1 MFTTI
6 AYSDAVAKVA
16 LAPIAGVPDPH
27 VRVVGNDIWIPP
39 TNQLIG
45 AMAGG
50 VAVVEARLDSPS
62 MRKLS
67 NQRISPVALAILPM
81 TRLVDFDGN
90 ISFVNDWLA
99 HPRVLDEGEA
109 LEALAINGGATDEWV
124 VVFLQ
129 DKPEPL
135 PAGPIISVW
144 GQVTLVGVLA
154 TWVNGA
160 IVFAEVLPAGRYA
173 VVGMRVEDPA
183 CVAARLVLSASYWR
197 PGCMGA
203 NLPDDSDHPNFRYGK
218 MGSWGEF
225 EQLAPPTMDIL
236 ANAAGGLVAEV
247 ILDLVQVRA
256 GSK

>member
-1 MFTTI
+1 MFTVV
-6 AYSDAVAKVA
+6 AYWDAVAKAA
-16 LAPIAGVPDPH
+16 LAPIAGVGDPH

-39 TNQLIG
+39 VNSLIA

-50 VAVVEARLDSPS
+50 IAVTEARLDSPS

-81 TRLVDFDGN
+81 QRLVDFDGN

-124 VVFLQ
+124 VAFLQ

-135 PAGPIISVW
+135 PAGSIISVW
-144 GQVTLVGVLA
+144 GTVTLVGVLGV
-154 TWVNGA
+154 WVNGA
-160 IVFAEVLPAGRYA
+160 IIFQEVLPAGRYA

-183 CVAARLVLSASYWR
+183 CVAARLVLSASFWR
-197 PGCMGA
+197 PGCMGC

-236 ANAAGGLVAEV
+236 ANAPGALTAEV
-247 ILDLVQVRA
+247 VMDLVQVRA